1 MDVASPTAQQLLPP
15 PAPTAVRLAP
25 ISPVLPQAPARMA
38 PTFERRTVEIDLRRT
53 RPRSATS
60 RRGRLYA
67 IVALTFALLSA
78 AGYVGFREYIY
89 SDEPAPAPAPRVI
102 EITP

>member
-1 MDVASPTAQQLLPP
+1 MDVATPTAQRLLPP

-38 PTFERRTVEIDLRRT
+38 PTFERRTVEIDVRRI
-53 RPRSATS
+53 RRRSAAS
-60 RRGRLYA
+60 RRGRRYVT
-67 IVALTFALLSA
+67 VALIFAVLSA

-89 SDEPAPAPAPRVI
+89 SDEPAPVPAPRVI
-102 EITP
+102 EVTP